1 MSKYSKLL
9 CLLMAASAIVFAAS
23 LYLNR
28 NTIRGMFRQN
38 QDIFVAEEYLKNYR
52 TTVSEKE
59 AEITELV
66 SENEYSL
73 ESSSSEMG
81 STEIVDEQYYSRGG
95 IIYTPDFARGTLD
108 CVLEIPSI
116 SLKRGVYTGT
126 REEIE
131 YDLSIWLTTAA
142 SSSLEL
148 GKTHYAIYGHNHPV
162 QDLSFN
168 RLKDIQK
175 GEYFT
180 LTKEDQVY
188 CYRVTDIFA
197 DWRNSGRRK
206 YATNL
211 DQDPSLCF
219 IFTCGRDHWLLNG
232 QSTRYKDYI
241 IQGTIQ
247 GVYSVTEWRNKGNI
261 PSDPNGETVS
271 FVSKNQFGTELEVR
285 TETAEDSGVRVLV
298 LLKDEKGNPVWH
310 AGLSLLDSSGNEV
323 CSWVQETEPKELSL
337 TEGTWVI
344 AATELSDRYEEPPG
358 KEVRITEERTTVLTI
373 GEQTEEED
381 VSWSEILFI
390 TSIVAAVLTAAFS
403 ILFIISTV
411 KPKHRKEPDRQ

>member
-1 MSKYSKLL
+1 MNKRTKIWLL
-9 CLLMAASAIVFAAS
+9 LAAASTIVLAAS

-28 NTIRGMFRQN
+28 DTLRGMSRQHR
-38 QDIFVAEEYLKNYR
+38 DIIAAEEYLKNYG
-52 TTVSEKE
+52 TSVSEKE
-59 AEITELV
+59 TESV
-66 SENEYSL
+66 HPANETDANPSE
-73 ESSSSEMG
+73 ESD
-81 STEIVDEQYYSRGG
+81 TEIIDDRYYERGG
-95 IIYTPDFARGTLD
+95 ITYTPDFAKGTLD

-116 SLKRGVYTGT
+116 FLKRGVYIGS

-131 YDLSIWLTTAA
+131 YNLSIWLTTAA
-142 SSSLEL
+142 SSDLKL
-148 GKTHYAIYGHNHPV
+148 GETHYAIYGHNHLV

-168 RLKDIQK
+168 RLKDVQK
-175 GEYFT
+175 GEFFT
-180 LTKEDQVY
+180 LTKEDRVY
-188 CYRVTDIFA
+188 CYRVTDIFS

-241 IQGTIQ
+241 VQGTLQ
-247 GVYSVTEWRNKGNI
+247 GVYSVTEWRDKGNT
-261 PSDPNGETVS
+261 PPEPDGETVS
-271 FVSKNQFGTELEVR
+271 FVTKNQIGTELEVW
-285 TETAEDSGVRVLV
+285 TETAEDSGARVLV
-298 LLKDEKGNPVWH
+298 SLKDEKGNPVWY
-310 AGLSLLDSSGNEV
+310 AGLSLLDSTGNEV
-323 CSWVQETEPKELSL
+323 CSWVQDTKPKELSL
-337 TEGTWVI
+337 TEGIWVI
-344 AATELSDRYEEPPG
+344 AVTELSDRYEEPPG

-390 TSIVAAVLTAAFS
+390 TSIIAAVLTAVFS

-411 KPKHRKEPDRQ
+411 KPKRR